1 MNGVSKKHVTIP
13 EGLVSIELIP
23 TPFEL
28 LIEIIRCCVE
38 SNPFIGAITST
49 LLIVWF
55 WNIGFNVELSTT
67 TFVSGLNNNKFGALV
82 KSEPPSI
89 ILTVSTTSRLSI
101 LTIEGIS
108 ASGLKVLSAEYS

>member
-49 LLIVWF
+49 LLIV
-55 WNIGFNVELSTT
+55 
-67 TFVSGLNNNKFGALV
+67 
-82 KSEPPSI
+82 
-89 ILTVSTTSRLSI
+89 
-101 LTIEGIS
+101 
-108 ASGLKVLSAEYS
+108 